1 METENLHFLVV
12 KDSQFQGILQSGLA
26 TPQQEV
32 KIDVRSVDA
41 ATKSLPAEING
52 SAWTFAR
59 HQDIQEREEQERGQ
73 AQDRLIRVAK
83 LAHDFNNILTVI
95 SLYSQML
102 RQNPSMSRPDEF
114 LEKIDV
120 QTKRAAILVMQI
132 LDLSAHASVQSTPNV
147 AQPTI
152 EERAGLE
159 LDLLPGGNETLLL
172 VEDEGE
178 VRDALLA
185 LFRGLGYSVLVAG
198 DGAAAV
204 AIFEEVG
211 GRIDLVLSDMVMPGM
226 SGAELYYTLRDR
238 KPDLKMILSTGY
250 PLNNQDNT
258 LLGQGVIAWIQ
269 KPYPIG
275 AIAEKVRSALDIGLA
290 LKPSA

>member
-1 METENLHFLVV
+1 METENLHFLLVE
-12 KDSQFQGILQSGLA
+12 DSQLQKILQSGLA

-32 KIDVRSVDA
+32 KIDVRPVDA
-41 ATKSLPAEING
+41 ATKSLPAETNG
-52 SAWTFAR
+52 SAWTLVR
-59 HQDIQEREEQERGQ
+59 HQDIQEREEQERG
-73 AQDRLIRVAK
+73 QDRLIRVAK

-120 QTKRAAILVMQI
+120 QTKRAAMLVMQI
-132 LDLSAHASVQSTPNV
+132 LDLSAHTSVQSTPNV
-147 AQPTI
+147 AQPI
-152 EERAGLE
+152 IEEERAGLE

-198 DGAAAV
+198 DGAAAMAV
-204 AIFEEVG
+204 FEEVG

-226 SGAELYYTLRDR
+226 SGAELYYTLKDR
-238 KPDLKMILSTGY
+238 KPNLKMILSTGY

-275 AIAEKVRSALDIGLA
+275 AIAEKVRSALDIGSA
-290 LKPSA
+290 IKPSA